1 MATTR
6 QLLQNFNTKVV
17 ALARSQTPELLALV
31 SDNVLIIE
39 CDVFVILFYTLCVT
53 SLRVK
58 MTRTDDD
65 GLTDALSQAEK
76 TYHRIDGLVLNAG
89 VLDPIGCIGDD
100 TTIASWKNH
109 FNVNF
114 FSHVTAL
121 KAALPLLRQ
130 SVLGAR
136 VIFISSGNSVK
147 GPLAMGPYNASKAA
161 VNSLCR
167 HVVFRVTT
175 GWFKL

>member
-1 MATTR
+1 
-6 QLLQNFNTKVV
+6 
-17 ALARSQTPELLALV
+17 
-31 SDNVLIIE
+31 
-39 CDVFVILFYTLCVT
+39 
-53 SLRVK
+53 
-58 MTRTDDD
+58 MTRTNDNA
-65 GLTDALSQAEK
+65 LTDALSQAEK
-76 TYHRIDGLVLNAG
+76 TYHHIDGLVLNAG
-89 VLDPIGCIGDD
+89 ILDPIGCIADD

-109 FNVNF
+109 FDVNF

-121 KAALPLLRQ
+121 KAALPSLRQ

-167 HVVFRVTT
+167 HVDFRDGYGPDVY
-175 GWFKL
+175 LCL